1 MSLVF
6 FDGNLVW
13 SQEGD
18 ITKIAVLLSSDGEER
33 APDLRRLARITL
45 EGSDTVLSLDG
56 VDFTLKA
63 DYLGEAGHVAFIVST
78 TWSAIARFTTRWSSY
93 APRSAWLR
101 RITNNTYAPLRNAK
115 TAHGRRTRPAER
127 SFNTYLYPRLSVHQP
142 T

>member
-63 DYLGEAGHVAFIVST
+63 DYLGVRLTRCLHCADDMERNRALHDTMELIRT
-78 TWSAIARFTTRWSSY
+78 TLGLR
-93 APRSAWLR
+93 LR
-101 RITNNTYAPLRNAK
+101 RINEQ
-115 TAHGRRTRPAER
+115 HVRPIAA
-127 SFNTYLYPRLSVHQP
+127 
-142 T
+142 